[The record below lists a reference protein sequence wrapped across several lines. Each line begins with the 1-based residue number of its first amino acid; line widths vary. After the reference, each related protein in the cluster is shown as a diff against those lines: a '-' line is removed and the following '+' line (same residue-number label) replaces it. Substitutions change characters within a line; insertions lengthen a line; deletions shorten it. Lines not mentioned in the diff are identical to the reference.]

1 MHVYASFHT
10 AVCLLR
16 MSFSSCQESHGSDP
30 LHERGLRK
38 RKGMGM
44 NEAQKR
50 AIMKYEKANIKRVVL
65 KLNKNT
71 DQDIIAFLEAQ
82 KSVNGEIK
90 RILREHIKTK

>member
-1 MHVYASFHT
+1 MAKTYYT
-10 AVCLLR
+10 
-16 MSFSSCQESHGSDP
+16 
-30 LHERGLRK
+30 
-38 RKGMGM
+38 
-44 NEAQKR
+44 EAQNR
-50 AIMKYEKANIKRVVL
+50 YSEKYQKANIRRFVL